1 MTGAVIALIKGIGK
15 VATGAGSAILTARVH
30 VDLWAATWPRG
41 TIQRKNND

>member
-30 VDLWAATWPRG
+30 VDLWAATWPRVLVRAR
-41 TIQRKNND
+41 I